1 MFRRKHSANEEN
13 DVEHQQAKIKELKAA
28 IGPLSGRSS
37 QFCSDACFRR
47 YLEARNWNVDKAHK
61 MLEDTLKWRSTY
73 KPEEIRWLE
82 VAIEGETGKVYRAN
96 FKDKEGR
103 TVLVLRPGR
112 QNTSSHGNQLRHL
125 VYLLEN
131 AILNLPDDQE
141 QMMWLIDFNGW
152 SITNS
157 VPVKT
162 ARETVN
168 ILQSHY
174 PERLGAA
181 FLYNPPRIFEAF
193 WKIVKYFL
201 DPKTFQKVKFVY
213 PKNEESMEL
222 MHKHFDVEILPVEF
236 GGKNKVEY
244 DHEEFSKMMMEDD
257 IKSVK
262 LWGSEE
268 KLTMPNQANNAD
280 IVSEPSHAATQAS

>member
-1 MFRRKHSANEEN
+1 M
-13 DVEHQQAKIKELKAA
+13 Q
-28 IGPLSGRSS
+28 
-37 QFCSDACFRR
+37 
-47 YLEARNWNVDKAHK
+47 
-61 MLEDTLKWRSTY
+61 
-73 KPEEIRWLE
+73 
-82 VAIEGETGKVYRAN
+82 
-96 FKDKEGR
+96 
-103 TVLVLRPGR
+103 
-112 QNTSSHGNQLRHL
+112 
-125 VYLLEN
+125 
-131 AILNLPDDQE
+131 
-141 QMMWLIDFNGW
+141 
-152 SITNS
+152 
-157 VPVKT
+157 
-162 ARETVN
+162 
-168 ILQSHY
+168 
-174 PERLGAA
+174 
-181 FLYNPPRIFEAF
+181 
-193 WKIVKYFL
+193 IVKYFL